1 MPTLGPEER
10 VLDDEQYKSWRASET
25 SAARRKR
32 QNEHAAIWLAKL
44 GEFVISPPRAVLR
57 RRLALKRGLKRH
69 LASMRA
75 RRRLG
80 DALAGVRGLIRD
92 ARNERTRRVGRASG
106 ATRTSTVIATVL
118 SRLATLRPARPRAQA
133 SLPPRRRTAVHRA
146 AALGPATSG
155 LIASYERLGYG

>member
-1 MPTLGPEER
+1 MHA
-10 VLDDEQYKSWRASET
+10 SRASGRRST
-25 SAARRKR
+25 SSGRASPARARRCSAQR
-32 QNEHAAIWLAKL
+32 
-44 GEFVISPPRAVLR
+44 PPRPLG
-57 RRLALKRGLKRH
+57 GLKRH

-80 DALAGVRGLIRD
+80 DALASVRGLIRD

>member
-1 MPTLGPEER
+1 MSCDSYSSHPLDTHLHAFAHHRVRGP
-10 VLDDEQYKSWRASET
+10 
-25 SAARRKR
+25 SA
-32 QNEHAAIWLAKL
+32 
-44 GEFVISPPRAVLR
+44 LR
-57 RRLALKRGLKRH
+57 GPH
-69 LASMRA
+69 FT
-75 RRRLG
+75 
-80 DALAGVRGLIRD
+80 GLIRD
-92 ARNERTRRVGRASG
+92 ARNERTRRIGRASG

>member
-1 MPTLGPEER
+1 MDP
-10 VLDDEQYKSWRASET
+10 QSI
-25 SAARRKR
+25 R
-32 QNEHAAIWLAKL
+32 QNAL
-44 GEFVISPPRAVLR
+44 PPP
-57 RRLALKRGLKRH
+57 
-69 LASMRA
+69 
-75 RRRLG
+75 
-80 DALAGVRGLIRD
+80 GVRCLDFHIRD

>member
-1 MPTLGPEER
+1 
-10 VLDDEQYKSWRASET
+10 
-25 SAARRKR
+25 
-32 QNEHAAIWLAKL
+32 
-44 GEFVISPPRAVLR
+44 
-57 RRLALKRGLKRH
+57 
-69 LASMRA
+69 MRA

-80 DALAGVRGLIRD
+80 DALASVRGLIRD

>member
-1 MPTLGPEER
+1 M
-10 VLDDEQYKSWRASET
+10 VHWRFLHRLR
-25 SAARRKR
+25 AA
-32 QNEHAAIWLAKL
+32 L
-44 GEFVISPPRAVLR
+44 S
-57 RRLALKRGLKRH
+57 
-69 LASMRA
+69 
-75 RRRLG
+75 
-80 DALAGVRGLIRD
+80 GVRSLIRD
-92 ARNERTRRVGRASG
+92 AHDERARRVGRASG

>member
-1 MPTLGPEER
+1 MLGPEDHI
-10 VLDDEQYKSWRASET
+10 LDDEQYKQWKANEAP
-25 SAARRKR
+25 AARRKR
-32 QNEHAAIWLAKL
+32 LTDNSTIWLSKL
-44 GEFVISPPRAVLR
+44 GEFVVSPPRAALR